1 MERGRALMEQGGAG
15 IWSTVGVAFD
25 LTGAIALAS
34 LAIWLWPRRAG
45 FGHAGALVP
54 AAVFVTAGWC
64 LTVVSASA
72 SGAGGFLPMV
82 AESARN
88 LIWLAVVYRLFASDG
103 RHASVA
109 PIRPVIVAL
118 AFVEVLHLG
127 VGYSLSRAAL
137 NNDVMRLMFDFNVMF
152 RLLVTVGGLVLVHN
166 LYAGAPRE
174 ARPALRWPATG
185 LAVLWAFDLNLYTVA
200 YLGGH
205 WPVEIAAF
213 RGLATLVMTGCF
225 ALAAAK
231 NRDFLRLRPSRAV
244 TFQTFS
250 LLVIGFY
257 LVAMVAVAQWLS
269 YADGNFA
276 RLIELVFL
284 TLASAVALVVLPSR
298 RVRGWLK
305 VMLAKHF
312 FQHRY
317 DYREEWLRFTRTIG
331 SRGPDALPL
340 GERVVQSVADVFESP
355 AGLLLTPGEQ
365 GDLTLAARW
374 NWPEVEVPAAAF
386 PLQAQAFFER
396 TGYIAD
402 LDDTRAGMALP
413 DADVDL
419 PAWLTDDA
427 RAWALIPLIHY
438 ERLVGM
444 AVLARP
450 QMVRKFDWEDF
461 DLLRV
466 IGQQVASYLAEN
478 ASQQALAES
487 SRFEDFHRRIAFV
500 MHDIKNLAS
509 QFSLLARNAE
519 LHADKPEFRADMLV
533 TLRNSSEKLNALI
546 ARLSRYGNGAVDKLE
561 QVPAGDVAASVMER
575 FRANPQVVLAQTQDV
590 TVTGNRHSLEQV
602 LVHLVQNGIDA
613 SSPESPVFLSLTV
626 EGLTARFEV
635 LDSGCGM
642 SADFVR
648 NRLFKPFVSTK
659 SGGFGIGAFEA
670 RELVRAMR
678 GRLEVESRE
687 GLGSRFL
694 VYVPI
699 AAATDIFQNITS
711 QDQKVA

>member
-1 MERGRALMEQGGAG
+1 MPRTPR
-15 IWSTVGVAFD
+15 
-25 LTGAIALAS
+25 IA
-34 LAIWLWPRRAG
+34 
-45 FGHAGALVP
+45 
-54 AAVFVTAGWC
+54 VTAT
-64 LTVVSASA
+64 LAVASALASA
-72 SGAGGFLPMV
+72 SGTFLASV

-88 LIWLAVVYRLFASDG
+88 LTWLVVIYRLFASDG

-109 PIRPVIVAL
+109 PVRPVIVAL

-127 VGYSLSRAAL
+127 AGFGLSRAVL
-137 NNDVMRLMFDFNVMF
+137 NREVVQIAFDLNVMF
-152 RLLVTVGGLVLVHN
+152 RLLVAIGGLVLVHN

-174 ARPALRWPATG
+174 ARPALRWPAIG
-185 LAVLWAFDLNLYTVA
+185 LAVLWAFDLNLYTIA
-200 YLGGH
+200 YLAGR
-205 WPVEIAAF
+205 WPVELGAF
-213 RGLATLVMTGCF
+213 RGLATLVLAGCMT
-225 ALAAAK
+225 LAAAR
-231 NRDFLRLRPSRAV
+231 NRDVLRLRPSRAI

-250 LLVIGFY
+250 LMVIGFY
-257 LVAMVAVAQWLS
+257 MIAMMGVAQWLS
-269 YADGNFA
+269 YAGGDFA
-276 RLIELVFL
+276 RLIELAFL

-305 VMLAKHF
+305 VTLTKHF

-331 SRGPDALPL
+331 NSGEKALPL

-374 NWPEVEVPAAAF
+374 NWAEIEVPALAF
-386 PLQAQAFFER
+386 PLRGLACFER
-396 TGYIAD
+396 TGFIAD
-402 LDDTRAGMALP
+402 IDDARGGVAVPGAEIE
-413 DADVDL
+413 V
-419 PAWLTDDA
+419 PAWLTGDA
-427 RAWALIPLIHY
+427 RAWALIPLVHY

-444 AVLARP
+444 VVLARP

-478 ASQQALAES
+478 ASQEALAES
-487 SRFEDFHRRIAFV
+487 SRFDDFHRRIAFV

-519 LHADKPEFRADMLV
+519 LHADKPEFRADMLL

-546 ARLSRYGNGAVDKLE
+546 ARLSRYGTGAVDKLGH
-561 QVPAGDVAASVMER
+561 VRAGDVIAPVMER
-575 FRANPQVVLAQTQDV
+575 FRSNPQVVLAQSQDV
-590 TVTGNRHSLEQV
+590 TVTANRHSLEQV
-602 LVHLVQNGIDA
+602 LVHLIQNGLDA
-613 SSPESPVFLSLTV
+613 SKGGSPVFLSLTV
-626 EGLTARFEV
+626 EGLNARFEV

-642 SADFVR
+642 SAEFVR

-694 VYVPI
+694 VYVPL
-699 AAATDIFQNITS
+699 AAATDVFQNMTS

>member
-1 MERGRALMEQGGAG
+1 MGQEATGLWGA
-15 IWSTVGVAFD
+15 VGVAFD
-25 LTGAIALAS
+25 LTGAIALAT
-34 LAIWLWPRRAG
+34 LAIWLWPRRERFGSAG
-45 FGHAGALVP
+45 GVIP
-54 AAVFVTAGWC
+54 AALFVTAGWC
-64 LTVVSASA
+64 LTVASASA
-72 SGAGGFLPMV
+72 VVSGVFLPSV

-88 LIWLAVVYRLFASDG
+88 LIWLVVVYRLFASDG
-103 RHASVA
+103 RHATIA
-109 PIRPVIVAL
+109 PIRPVIAAL
-118 AFVEVLHLG
+118 AFVEMLHLG
-127 VGYSLSRAAL
+127 VDFALSRVAL
-137 NNDVMRLMFDFNVMF
+137 DGQLLQFAFDFNVLF

-174 ARPALRWPATG
+174 VRPALRWPAVG
-185 LAVLWAFDLNLYTVA
+185 LAVLWAFDLNLYTIA
-200 YLGGH
+200 YLAAR

-213 RGLATLVMTGCF
+213 RGVATLVLTGCF
-225 ALAAAK
+225 ALAAAS
-231 NRDFLRLRPSRAV
+231 NRDALRLRPSRAV

-269 YADGNFA
+269 YAGGNFA
-276 RLIELVFL
+276 RLIELAFL

-305 VMLAKHF
+305 VTLTKHF

-331 SRGPDALPL
+331 SRGSEASPL
-340 GERVVQSVADVFESP
+340 GERVVQSVADIFESP

-374 NWPEVEVPAAAF
+374 NWPEIEVPAVAF
-386 PLQAQAFFER
+386 PLHAQTYFER

-402 LDDTRAGMALP
+402 LDDLRAGLALP
-413 DADVDL
+413 EADIEV
-419 PAWLTDDA
+419 PAWLTGDA
-427 RAWALIPLIHY
+427 RVWALIPLVHY

-444 AVLARP
+444 VVLARP
-450 QMVRKFDWEDF
+450 QIVRKFDWEDF

-466 IGQQVASYLAEN
+466 FGQQVASYLAEN

-519 LHADKPEFRADMLV
+519 LHADKPAFRADMLV
-533 TLRNSSEKLNALI
+533 TLRNSSDKLNALL

-561 QVPAGDVAASVMER
+561 QVRASEVVASVMER
-575 FRANPQVVLAQTQDV
+575 FRANPQVVLAQIVDV
-590 TVTGNRHSLEQV
+590 EVTANSHSLEQV
-602 LVHLVQNGIDA
+602 LVHLVQNAIDA
-613 SSPESPVFLSLTV
+613 SKPESPVFLSLTV

-642 SADFVR
+642 SAEFVR

-659 SGGFGIGAFEA
+659 NGGFGIGAFEA

-699 AAATDIFQNITS
+699 SAASDIFQTMSS

>member
-1 MERGRALMEQGGAG
+1 MAGGAG
-15 IWSTVGVAFD
+15 LWITIGVMFD

-34 LAIWLWPRRAG
+34 LAIWLWPRRARFDG
-45 FGHAGALVP
+45 AGAAILV
-54 AAVFVTAGWC
+54 ALFVTAGWC
-64 LTVVSASA
+64 LAVASASA
-72 SGAGGFLPMV
+72 SDSGTVLPAV

-88 LIWLAVVYRLFASDG
+88 LAWLFVIFRLFASDG

-118 AFVEVLHLG
+118 ACVELLHLG
-127 VGYSLSRAAL
+127 VDYGLPRTGFDR
-137 NNDVMRLMFDFNVMF
+137 DVAHVAFEFNVMF

-174 ARPALRWPATG
+174 TRPGLRWPASG
-185 LAVLWAFDLNLYTVA
+185 LAVLWAFDLNLYTIA
-200 YLGGH
+200 YLAAR
-205 WPVEIAAF
+205 WPVEIAAL
-213 RGLATLVMTGCF
+213 RGLAVIVLTGCF
-225 ALAAAK
+225 ALAATRNGDA
-231 NRDFLRLRPSRAV
+231 LRLRPSRAV

-269 YADGNFA
+269 YAGGDFA
-276 RLIELVFL
+276 RLIELAFL

-305 VMLAKHF
+305 VTLAKHF

-331 SRGPDALPL
+331 SGGQAALPL
-340 GERVVQSVADVFESP
+340 GERVVQSVADVFDSP
-355 AGLLLTPGEQ
+355 SGLLLTPGEQ
-365 GDLTLAARW
+365 GELTLASRW
-374 NWPEVEVPAAAF
+374 NWLEIEVPAIAVPQRA
-386 PLQAQAFFER
+386 LGYFER
-396 TGYIAD
+396 TGFIAD
-402 LDDTRAGMALP
+402 LDEARAGVVAL
-413 DADVDL
+413 AVDIEI
-419 PAWLTDDA
+419 PAWLIEDT
-427 RAWALIPLIHY
+427 RAWALIPLVHY

-444 AVLARP
+444 VVLARP
-450 QMVRKFDWEDF
+450 QLVRKFDWEDF

-478 ASQQALAES
+478 ASQEALAES

-546 ARLSRYGNGAVDKLE
+546 ARLSRYGTGAVDKLE
-561 QVPAGDVAASVMER
+561 QVPAAAVLATVMER
-575 FRANPQVVLAQTQDV
+575 FGGNPQVVLAETRNV
-590 TVTGNRHSLEQV
+590 TVTANRHSLEQV

-613 SSPESPVFLSLTV
+613 SRPENPVFVSV
-626 EGLTARFEV
+626 SIDGLNARFEV

-642 SADFVR
+642 SAEFVR

-687 GLGSRFL
+687 GLGSRF
-694 VYVPI
+694 VVQVPL
-699 AAATDIFQNITS
+699 AAASDILQNIAS
-711 QDQKVA
+711 QDQRVA

>member
-1 MERGRALMEQGGAG
+1 MVAG
-15 IWSTVGVAFD
+15 FWGTIGLAFD
-25 LTGAIALAS
+25 LTGAIALAT
-34 LAIWLWPRRAG
+34 LAIWLWPRLDRFGNAG
-45 FGHAGALVP
+45 VWIVSALFIT
-54 AAVFVTAGWC
+54 AAWC
-64 LTVVSASA
+64 LAVASA
-72 SGAGGFLPMV
+72 SGVFVSSV

-88 LIWLAVVYRLFASDG
+88 LAWLMVIYRLFASDG
-103 RHASVA
+103 RHATVA
-109 PIRPVIVAL
+109 PIRPVLLAL
-118 AFVEVLHLG
+118 AFVELLHLG
-127 VGYSLSRAAL
+127 VDFGLSRVA
-137 NNDVMRLMFDFNVMF
+137 FDSSVGRVAFEFNVMF

-174 ARPALRWPATG
+174 VRGELRWPATG
-185 LAVLWAFDLNLYTVA
+185 LAVLWAFDLNLYTIA
-200 YLGGH
+200 YLAAR
-205 WPVEIAAF
+205 WPAEIAAF
-213 RGLATLVMTGCF
+213 RGLAAMVLTACF
-225 ALAAAK
+225 AMATAG
-231 NRDFLRLRPSRAV
+231 NRDALKLRPSRAV

-269 YADGNFA
+269 YAGGNFA
-276 RLIELVFL
+276 RLIELAFL

-298 RVRGWLK
+298 SLRGWLK
-305 VMLAKHF
+305 VILAKHF

-331 SRGPDALPL
+331 SRGQTSQPL
-340 GERVVQSVADVFESP
+340 GERVVQSIADVFESP
-355 AGLLLTPGEQ
+355 GGLLLTPGEQ

-374 NWPEVEVPAAAF
+374 NWPEIEVPAVAF
-386 PLQAQAFFER
+386 PLRALAFFER
-396 TGYIAD
+396 TGFIAD
-402 LDDTRAGMALP
+402 LDDMRAGTA
-413 DADVDL
+413 ANSSDL
-419 PAWLTDDA
+419 EVPRWLLDDN
-427 RAWALIPLIHY
+427 RAWALIPLVHY

-444 AVLARP
+444 VVLDRA
-450 QMVRKFDWEDF
+450 QLARKFDWEDF

-466 IGQQVASYLAEN
+466 IGQQVASYLSEN
-478 ASQQALAES
+478 ASQEALAES

-519 LHADKPEFRADMLV
+519 LHADKPAFRADMLV

-561 QVPAGDVAASVMER
+561 QLPATDVLETVMDR
-575 FRANPQVVLAQTQDV
+575 FRSNPHVVLAEKREV
-590 TVTGNRHSLEQV
+590 AITGNRHSLEQV
-602 LVHLVQNGIDA
+602 LVHLVQNALDA
-613 SSPESPVFLSLTV
+613 SEPESPVFLSLTV
-626 EGLTARFEV
+626 EGLHARFEV

-678 GRLEVESRE
+678 GRLDVESRE
-687 GLGSRFL
+687 GLGSRFI
-694 VYVPI
+694 VYVPL
-699 AAATDIFQNITS
+699 AAATDVYQNMSS